1 MSDKTLHE
9 QIQEQME
16 TYLAEAERFDGKGIK
31 SASASSRKALG
42 EIAKLCKARRA
53 EIQAKRNSM

>member
-1 MSDKTLHE
+1 MSDKSLHE

-16 TYLAEAERFDGKGIK
+16 AYLAEAERFDGKGIK
-31 SASASSRKALG
+31 GASASSRKALF
-42 EIAKLCKARRA
+42 EIPKLCKARRA

>member
-1 MSDKTLHE
+1 MSLHE

-16 TYLAEAERFDGKGIK
+16 VYLAEAERFDGKGVK
-31 SASASSRKALG
+31 GASTSARKALG

-53 EIQAKRNSM
+53 EIQEKRNNM